1 LAAANN
7 AFDCWNG
14 QAIDERGTSG
24 MFLCPGWSRDF
35 YVGSIFGQIARVY
48 VEADGGGPSSLAAKI

>member
-1 LAAANN
+1 
-7 AFDCWNG
+7 
-14 QAIDERGTSG
+14 